1 LASKIYLASGSPR
14 RRELLQ
20 QMGVQFDVV
29 SASVE
34 EKIKAGETGLA
45 YVQRLALEKAQAGL
59 AQVQRQNFML
69 APVLGADT
77 LGIMDNKILEKPKDE
92 KDAAEI
98 LRSLSGRT
106 HQVITAI
113 ALVSLEKIAT
123 AYAITEVT
131 FRVLSETEIRDYWLT
146 GEPCDKAGG
155 YAIQG
160 LGAVFVKSIHG
171 SYSNV
176 VGLPIETCCELLSQ
190 FEIPWWQTSVNKPDT
205 RKLDVKQT

>member
-1 LASKIYLASGSPR
+1 MTSKIYLASGSPR

-20 QMGVQFDVV
+20 QIGVQFDVI

-34 EKIKAGETGLA
+34 EKIKKGETGLA

-77 LGIMDNKILEKPKDE
+77 LGILGNKILEKPKDE
-92 KDAAEI
+92 KDAADI

-106 HQVITAI
+106 HQVVTAI
-113 ALVSLEKIAT
+113 ALVSLEKTAT

-160 LGAVFVKSIHG
+160 LGAVFVKSIQG

-190 FEIPWWQTSVNKPDT
+190 FEIPWWQTSIKKPDVP
-205 RKLDVKQT
+205 KLNVKQT

>member
-1 LASKIYLASGSPR
+1 MTSKIYLASGSPR

-20 QMGVQFDVV
+20 QIGVQFDVI

-34 EKIKAGETGLA
+34 EKIKTGETGLD
-45 YVQRLALEKAQAGL
+45 YVRRLALEKAQAGL
-59 AQVQRQNFML
+59 AQVQRAGFSL

-77 LGIMDNKILEKPKDE
+77 LGILDNKILEKPKDAN
-92 KDAAEI
+92 DAANI

-113 ALVSLEKIAT
+113 ALVSPEKTAT

-131 FRVLSETEIRDYWLT
+131 FRQLTENEISEYWLT

-160 LGAVFVKSIHG
+160 LGAVFVKSIQG

-190 FEIPWWQTSVNKPDT
+190 FEISWWQTSANKPDAK
-205 RKLDVKQT
+205 KLDVK

>member
-1 LASKIYLASGSPR
+1 MLKKIYLASGSPR

-20 QMGVQFDVV
+20 QIAVPFDVI
-29 SASVE
+29 SAPIE
-34 EKIKAGETGLA
+34 EKIKPGETALQ

-59 AQVQRQNFML
+59 ARIQRDGFML

-77 LGIMDNKILEKPKDE
+77 LGILDNHILEKPKDE
-92 KDAAEI
+92 KDAINI

-113 ALVSLEKIAT
+113 ALVSPEKTAT
-123 AYAITEVT
+123 AYAITEVS
-131 FRVLSETEIRDYWLT
+131 FRSLNEDEIKQYWLT

-160 LGAVFVKSIHG
+160 LGAVFVKSIQG

-176 VGLPIETCCELLSQ
+176 VGLPIEICCELLSQ
-190 FEIPWWQTSVNKPDT
+190 FDVRWWQQNISKPDADDT
-205 RKLDVKQT
+205 

>member
-1 LASKIYLASGSPR
+1 MTANIYLASASPR

-20 QMGVQFDVV
+20 QIGVSFDMV
-29 SASVE
+29 SAGIE
-34 EKIKAGETGLA
+34 EKRKPEEPALA

-59 AQVQRQNFML
+59 AAIQREGRNL

-77 LGIMDNKILEKPKDE
+77 LGVLDDAILEKPKDE
-92 KDAAEI
+92 FDAAEI

-106 HQVITAI
+106 HQVITAV
-113 ALVSLEKIAT
+113 ALVLPDRYRTDYSVT
-123 AYAITEVT
+123 QVT
-131 FRVLSETEIRDYWLT
+131 FRQLTETEIKAYWLT

-160 LGAVFVKSIHG
+160 LGAVFVQSIQG

-176 VGLPIETCCELLSQ
+176 VGLPIEVCSKLFKE
-190 FEIPWWQTSVNKPDT
+190 FEIPVWQLTNAQNK
-205 RKLDVKQT
+205 KIGIVS